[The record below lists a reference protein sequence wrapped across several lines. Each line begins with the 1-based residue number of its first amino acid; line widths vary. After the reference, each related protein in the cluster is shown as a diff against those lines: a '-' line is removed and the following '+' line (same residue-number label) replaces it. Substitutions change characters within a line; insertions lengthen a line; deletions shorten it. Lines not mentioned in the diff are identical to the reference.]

1 MKIPLSDSVV
11 QNFLRTGKDL
21 LVSKYK
27 PERLILF
34 GSRATGTA
42 REESDLD
49 ILIVS
54 RAFIITWGMGGNSA
68 KFRKIF
74 SFKASPLT
82 CADFDRRSISITSL
96 HAGHGKAIFFPGC
109 NRSSGIL

>member
-1 MKIPLSDSVV
+1 MKIPLSDLVV

-42 REESDLD
+42 HEDSDLD

-54 RAFIITWGMGGNSA
+54 HAFEGQPFIGRMGKLLVYLQFPAGIDA
-68 KFRKIF
+68 LCYTPDEFRYKLRTSSSIRQIVEEGIEI
-74 SFKASPLT
+74 PLQ
-82 CADFDRRSISITSL
+82 
-96 HAGHGKAIFFPGC
+96 
-109 NRSSGIL
+109 